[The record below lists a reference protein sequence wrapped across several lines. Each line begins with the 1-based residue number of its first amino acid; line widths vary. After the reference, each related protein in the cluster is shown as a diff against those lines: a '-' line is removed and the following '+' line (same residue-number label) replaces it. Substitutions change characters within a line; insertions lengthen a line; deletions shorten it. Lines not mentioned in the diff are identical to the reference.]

1 MRTTANKQKIRPWT
15 PTCTLEKEKAVSYME
30 NGLFGSGDW
39 TRTSDL
45 WVMSPTSYQLLHP
58 ALFWC
63 RKVKTSFWPIQAC
76 QSYFRYR
83 KGIQPTRLRVAD

>member
-39 TRTSDL
+39 NATYIFR
-45 WVMSPTSYQLLHP
+45 PTLY
-58 ALFWC
+58 
-63 RKVKTSFWPIQAC
+63 
-76 QSYFRYR
+76 
-83 KGIQPTRLRVAD
+83 